1 MAHSENLRRGSI
13 GGAVVVIAIGV
24 LFLIFNLR
32 PDFNPWPIIA
42 RYWPLI
48 LIFAGLGMVWDSY
61 MNRRNPDHAGTR
73 WISGAA
79 IALLVL
85 AVLFGFSSWHGRRH
99 FADFR
104 HDTRSIERQRANS
117 LSANIEI
124 PAGQL
129 TLTGAP
135 VSLVDADFDYNES
148 EGKPQVQYSV
158 DGDRGQLDITQARGS
173 GVHMGNARND
183 WNLRMANDIPVE
195 LSVNMGAGHDDLRLR
210 DVNVTRLEVNMGAGE
225 LDLDLT
231 GPRKTDLDATIKG
244 GVGSATV
251 CLPKDVGV
259 EVHASGGIGS
269 ISAHGLKRDGD
280 AYVNDAFGKSPATI
294 KMTIRGGVGEIN
306 LFKEP

>member
-1 MAHSENLRRGSI
+1 MAQSNNVRRGSI
-13 GGAVVVIAIGV
+13 GGAIIIIAIGV

-48 LIFAGLGMVWDSY
+48 LIFAGLGMVWDSF
-61 MNRRNPDHAGTR
+61 MNRRNPDHAGGR

-79 IALLVL
+79 LALLIL
-85 AVLFGFSSWHGRRH
+85 AILFGVTSWHGRRH
-99 FADFR
+99 SGNYH
-104 HDTRSIERQRANS
+104 HDTKSVERQNAKS
-117 LSANIEI
+117 ISAHIEI

-129 TLTGAP
+129 TLSGAS

-148 EGKPQVQYSV
+148 EGKPDVQYSV
-158 DGDRGQLDITQARGS
+158 TGDRGQLDITQKREG
-173 GVHMGNARND
+173 GVHIGNTRND
-183 WNLRMANDIPVE
+183 WNLRMANDIPIE

-210 DVNVTRLEVNMGAGE
+210 GMNVTRLEVNMGAGE

-231 GPRKTDLDATIKG
+231 GQRKTDLDATIQG

-251 CLPKDVGV
+251 RLPREVGV
-259 EVHASGGIGS
+259 EVHATGGIGS

-280 AYVNDAFGKSPATI
+280 AYVNDAFGKTPISI
-294 KMTIRGGVGEIN
+294 KMTIEGGVGEIN
-306 LFKEP
+306 LIQEP